1 LRVHDSLRIH
11 VLFAHPSPTSFVGA
25 LHERVVATL
34 RARGHEVD
42 DLDLYAEG
50 FNPVLTPETFRC
62 YVDTKRNTAEVED
75 YVARLRA
82 ADALVLVYPVWF
94 DGLPAILT
102 GYFQRVFLPGV
113 ATVIDENGLFHANLH
128 NLRRLGAVAVY
139 GESRGDVEAKGDP
152 PRRFVR
158 DNIGVLIHPEGRFD
172 YVAHY
177 DMNFT
182 RAESRE
188 AFLRE
193 VEAAFSDW

>member
-1 LRVHDSLRIH
+1 L
-11 VLFAHPSPTSFVGA
+11 PSPHIPARRRDVA
-25 LHERVVATL
+25 L
-34 RARGHEVD
+34 
-42 DLDLYAEG
+42 
-50 FNPVLTPETFRC
+50 
-62 YVDTKRNTAEVED
+62 KR
-75 YVARLRA
+75 
-82 ADALVLVYPVWF
+82 
-94 DGLPAILT
+94 
-102 GYFQRVFLPGV
+102 
-113 ATVIDENGLFHANLH
+113 
-128 NLRRLGAVAVY
+128 
-139 GESRGDVEAKGDP
+139 DP